1 MNKEIWKGLIYQGN
15 DYSDFLEVSNLGN
28 IRNANTKHIYKL
40 HIGKTGYF
48 GVCISLGSR
57 KSKKLFKAHKAV
69 AETFIDNP
77 FKKPIINHIDCNKT
91 NNHINN
97 LEWVTYKENTEHAM
111 NNGLLKNKKGY
122 ESKIAKLTKEDYEY
136 IKNNYIPKDKE
147 FGCRALSRKF
157 NVSHTSVL
165 LALKYIKNNIF

>member
-1 MNKEIWKGLIYQGN
+1 
-15 DYSDFLEVSNLGN
+15 
-28 IRNANTKHIYKL
+28 
-40 HIGKTGYF
+40 
-48 GVCISLGSR
+48 
-57 KSKKLFKAHKAV
+57 
-69 AETFIDNP
+69 
-77 FKKPIINHIDCNKT
+77 
-91 NNHINN
+91 
-97 LEWVTYKENTEHAM
+97 M